1 MIKLKNIRKKLS
13 DFTINNI
20 NLNVKKGEYLVIL
33 GPTGT
38 GKTILLELIAGL
50 IKADHGQIFFDD
62 KNVSSYP
69 PEDRKVG
76 MVYQDYMLFP
86 HLNVKDNIAFGLNIK
101 GVKDNKIKS
110 EVQDIVELFSIDN
123 LLSRNVRTLSGG
135 EQQRVALARALITSP
150 QVLLLDEPLSALDP
164 STKESFQTELK
175 KIHNKLKTTT
185 LHVTHDFKEAL
196 ALADRIAVMNEGKI
210 VQIGSADEI
219 FKKPANNFVAN
230 FIDSKNIFSVK
241 KIRNN
246 VVQIE
251 GKNSLINISV
261 IGFCKNKANI
271 VIRPENIIISNEKF
285 TSTALNCFK
294 GEIKHI
300 VDKIFYLEVMID
312 IGVEVFAYITKQSYK
327 KIDIFQGKEVYI
339 TFKAS
344 SVHIY

>member
-20 NLNVKKGEYLVIL
+20 NLDVKKGEYLVIL

-50 IKADHGQIFFDD
+50 IKADQGQIFFDD
-62 KNVSSYP
+62 KNVSGYP

-101 GVKDNKIKS
+101 GVKENKIKS
-110 EVQDIVELFSIDN
+110 EVKEIVELFSIDN
-123 LLSRNVRTLSGG
+123 LLNRNVKTLSGG

-196 ALADRIAVMNEGKI
+196 ALADRIAIMNEGNI
-210 VQIGSADEI
+210 IQIGNSDEI
-219 FKKPANNFVAN
+219 FKRPANNFVAN

-241 KIRNN
+241 KIKNN

-251 GKNSLINISV
+251 GQDSLINISV
-261 IGFCKNKANI
+261 IGSCKNKSNI

-285 TSTALNCFK
+285 KSTALNCFK
-294 GEIKHI
+294 GEIIHI
-300 VDKIFYLEVMID
+300 VDKIVYLEVMID
-312 IGVEVFAYITKQSYK
+312 IGVEIFACITKQSSK
-327 KIDIFQGKEVYI
+327 NIDIFKGKEVYI

-344 SVHIY
+344 SVHIF